1 MRENQE
7 KSLNKSLSSSQM
19 QWIALG
25 GTIGV
30 GLFMGSASTIKW
42 TGPSVMLAYAF
53 AGFVL
58 YLVMRALGEMLYVQ
72 PITGSFADFAT
83 EYVHP
88 LAGYLTAW
96 SNVFQFLLVGISEV
110 IAIGSYLQ
118 FWWPHFPTW
127 IAGIIVVTTLC
138 LANLA
143 SVKAYGSLETWFSL
157 IKVLTI
163 IFMIIIGLLV
173 IIFGFGNHG
182 HPVGISN
189 LWKNGG
195 FFTGGFTGFMF
206 ALSIV
211 VGSYQGV
218 EIVGITAGE
227 AANPQESI
235 VKSIKSIVL
244 RILIFYIGAI
254 FVIVSI
260 YPWNKLGSIGSP
272 FVQTFAKVGITF
284 AAEIINFVVLTAA
297 LSGCNSGIFSASR
310 MLFTLGQHGN
320 LPPAFTKI
328 SKHKVPYWPVLVMGI
343 GILLGVLLNDI
354 LPLFIHSASSA
365 FVVVY
370 GASVLPGVIP
380 WFVIL
385 LSHLSFRKRN
395 AGKLENHPFKMP
407 GSPVSDYF
415 AFISLLVILLFMFV
429 NPDTR
434 VSIIIGVVFEV
445 FMSMVYYWQQH
456 HKRVAMS

>member
-127 IAGIIVVTTLC
+127 IAGIIVVITLC

-218 EIVGITAGE
+218 EIVQPEKPLIR
-227 AANPQESI
+227 
-235 VKSIKSIVL
+235 KKVL
-244 RILIFYIGAI
+244 
-254 FVIVSI
+254 S
-260 YPWNKLGSIGSP
+260 N
-272 FVQTFAKVGITF
+272 
-284 AAEIINFVVLTAA
+284 
-297 LSGCNSGIFSASR
+297 
-310 MLFTLGQHGN
+310 
-320 LPPAFTKI
+320 
-328 SKHKVPYWPVLVMGI
+328 
-343 GILLGVLLNDI
+343 LLNR
-354 LPLFIHSASSA
+354 LC
-365 FVVVY
+365 Y
-370 GASVLPGVIP
+370 G
-380 WFVIL
+380 F
-385 LSHLSFRKRN
+385 
-395 AGKLENHPFKMP
+395 
-407 GSPVSDYF
+407 
-415 AFISLLVILLFMFV
+415 
-429 NPDTR
+429 
-434 VSIIIGVVFEV
+434 
-445 FMSMVYYWQQH
+445 
-456 HKRVAMS
+456 